1 MIVNYVKGDL
11 VTMIRNTL
19 SGNKPKFIMA
29 QGCNCQSVQGGGL
42 AGQLRE
48 FPEIYQADLDYP
60 ASPVDR
66 LGNFSH
72 ALLEGINSVVVMNAY
87 TQYDF
92 GTDKRHADYS
102 AIRQI
107 FKDLNTVLS
116 VYYGQTDLPI
126 YIPRIGAGLAG
137 GDWKII
143 EKTINDVTPDIQI
156 TVVDYKKHI
165 DPR

>member
-11 VTMIRNTL
+11 VAMIRNTL

-29 QGCNCQSVQGGGL
+29 QGCNCHSVQGGGL

-60 ASPVDR
+60 ESPEDR

-72 ALLEGINSVVVMNAY
+72 ALLEGRNSVVVMNAY
-87 TQYDF
+87 TQFDF
-92 GTDKRHADYS
+92 GTDKRHADYK
-102 AIRQI
+102 AIRRI
-107 FKDLNTVLS
+107 FKDLNSVLAMYPNQLEPL
-116 VYYGQTDLPI
+116 V

-143 EKTINDVTPDIQI
+143 EKVINDVTPDIQI